1 MSNAATNEIHG
12 LRTEYYNRFSMSV
25 SCFFFVLLGSPFAI
39 LMAKNQFLTC
49 FLFCFLP
56 ILTVYYPIAMMT
68 QNMSKTGAIDPMWSA
83 WLANATLLCA
93 GVYYIRRVLVN

>member
-1 MSNAATNEIHG
+1 
-12 LRTEYYNRFSMSV
+12 MSV